1 MAINLCLTRTH
12 GAKVIAVY
20 NVATVEAGDELM
32 LPVVP
37 AAVAR
42 HTVHDHIARCSNGKV
57 GEADLDI
64 PLNKAFAT
72 VGDDCCVIGFA
83 VGDDCCCD
91 FSNNLCY
98 RRGIRRHR

>member
-1 MAINLCLTRTH
+1 MRTH
-12 GAKVIAVY
+12 GAKDIAGY
-20 NVATVEAGDELM
+20 NVATVKAGDELM

-64 PLNKAFAT
+64 PLNKALM
-72 VGDDCCVIGFA
+72 VIR
-83 VGDDCCCD
+83 
-91 FSNNLCY
+91 Y
-98 RRGIRRHR
+98 RLSHTSARQTIQ